1 MEQIM
6 LGESKFMALK
16 TADSIYLLASV
27 DDPAVW
33 NNFIVYATT
42 GTNSSDRVSWEFDF
56 RNHLNSFNVR
66 SKVGV
71 WMNPYCLSYYSNR
84 WNSYAIQHMVNS
96 HTKALPWSN
105 ENEHYNDYVF
115 WPRMKTYSHGVEIRK
130 VIEPFLAHRK
140 PFFMDVGC
148 IRLLRDTT
156 KVYAGT
162 QAEVID
168 IILKSA
174 SSISMGVLAVTGDDD
189 KDPMGGKTKYKF
201 STCIAFYKKFWETS
215 WPIIKAL
222 MSSGHCPNQDYFSV
236 FNFRRMYDVLKYE
249 DPETTDKS
257 KCPKPVTTFAL
268 ILTAMERQI
277 ASNQECIRRALSD
290 LVATENVER
299 KVVLLTGPAIIGAYR
314 MMDVPSCMT
323 HMVEG
328 HNHLHP
334 TETYANSPDTCA
346 LAVLCV
352 AGTEEGIQKY
362 TQKLGAQI
370 IKNNDPDDEM
380 YDESAFTYVGR
391 NTFARCMTWLDPTKD
406 KDSQKYFDRIYLNRS
421 LSSSGGS
428 KAQAV
433 LNGFAASLKAM
444 GYKGL
449 QGNLMGSGDV
459 RHHITVE
466 LTMSPRSPDN
476 HWLFPYMDTCRWGTL
491 CDDGKSLPFMK
502 CTSKA
507 PRSTDPRMIE
517 LTRSNGLVPRPV
529 IKVCPCCSQKIKD
542 GASAYSFH
550 SFPAPKANSVFFQN
564 ACSSCFGKYYRL
576 DYQYSDDISAGSV
589 YALGSLLEFSQN
601 SGSYIFK
608 GDTLRGYVRLEGV
621 ADQVR
626 EGNVASA
633 IYDLKDLRKRKLM
646 LKTACTYV
654 AHNGRYVDK
663 AIIDEYLKENPPSP
677 KEDKDKKVALVTPM
691 SPEEEKIAR
700 LKAVAKYCFM
710 QQVYSSTYT
719 TSTRTGSF

>member
-27 DDPAVW
+27 DDPVVW
-33 NNFIVYATT
+33 NNFVAYVTT
-42 GTNSSDRVSWEFDF
+42 GTSSGDRVSWEFDF

-71 WMNPYCLSYYSNR
+71 WMNPYYLSYYSYR
-84 WNSYAIQHMVNS
+84 WSSYATQHLVND
-96 HTKALPWSN
+96 HTKALPWN
-105 ENEHYNDYVF
+105 NKNEHHNDHVF

-201 STCIAFYKKFWETS
+201 STCVAFYKKFWETS

-222 MSSGHCPNQDYFSV
+222 MSSGHCPNTDYFSV
-236 FNFRRMYDVLKYE
+236 YNFRRMYDVLKYE

-257 KCPKPVTTFAL
+257 KCPKPVATFAL

-352 AGTEEGIQKY
+352 AGSEEGIQKY
-362 TQKLGAQI
+362 TQKLGERI
-370 IKNNDPDDEM
+370 IKNEDPDDEI
-380 YDESAFTYVGR
+380 YDEHATAFVGQS
-391 NTFARCMTWLDPTKD
+391 TFARCMTWLDPTKD

-444 GYKGL
+444 GYQGL

-476 HWLFPYMDTCRWGTL
+476 HWLFPYMDTCKWGTL

-517 LTRSNGLVPRPV
+517 LTRSNGLVLKPV

-542 GASAYSFH
+542 NDSAYSFH
-550 SFPAPKANSVFFQN
+550 SYPAPKAPYVFLKDVCR
-564 ACSSCFGKYYRL
+564 ACFGMYCPL
-576 DYQYSDDISAGSV
+576 DYQYSDGIGTHNV
-589 YALGSLLEFSQN
+589 YALATLLEFSQN
-601 SGSYIFK
+601 SGTYIFK

-621 ADQVR
+621 TDQVR
-626 EGNVASA
+626 ESNVVSA

-646 LKTACTYV
+646 LKTACTYI

-663 AIIDEYLKENPPSP
+663 AIIDEYLKENPPSH
-677 KEDKDKKVALVTPM
+677 KEEKGPTKVVLHSLTTE
-691 SPEEEKIAR
+691 EEEKIAR
-700 LKAVAKYCFM
+700 LRACVKEYL
-710 QQVYSSTYT
+710 SSTTYTQYT
-719 TSTRTGSF
+719 TTTGRIV